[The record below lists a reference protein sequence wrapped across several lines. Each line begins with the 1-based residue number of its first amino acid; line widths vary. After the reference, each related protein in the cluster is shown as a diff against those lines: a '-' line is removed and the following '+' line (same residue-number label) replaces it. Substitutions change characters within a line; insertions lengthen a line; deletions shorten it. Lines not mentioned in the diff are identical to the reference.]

1 MGSYI
6 LRRLVG
12 LVPLLLLVAIIAFIL
27 VRLTPGDPAAVVAG
41 DSASPA
47 DVARIRGVM
56 GLDRPLPVQFV
67 RWMDRVFLHADLGE
81 SLTLKKPV
89 ILVIGQRVQPTALLT
104 LFGTIVSVALG
115 IPVGI
120 LAAIKR
126 NSLIDRALMFGAI
139 FGLSIPS
146 FWLGEI
152 LVLIFALRLH
162 ILPPVGFES
171 LQDGGLA
178 SLRYLVLP
186 SIAIGISSAA
196 FLARMVRS
204 SMLDVLR
211 QDYVRTAH
219 AKGLPARGV
228 ILRHALKNAMVT
240 PLTVIGL
247 TVANL
252 ASGAVVI
259 ETVFN
264 VPGAGR
270 LLVNSVARRD
280 YPVMQGTILI
290 VAILY
295 IFINLIVD
303 ILYGVLDPRVR
314 YDA

>member
-1 MGSYI
+1 MGSYL

-12 LVPLLLLVAIIAFIL
+12 VVPLLLLVAIIAFTL
-27 VRLTPGDPAAVVAG
+27 VRLTPGDPATVAAG
-41 DSASPA
+41 DNATPA
-47 DVARIRGVM
+47 DIARIRGVM

-67 RWMDRVFLHADLGE
+67 HWMDRVFLHADLGE

-89 ILVIGQRVQPTALLT
+89 IEVIAQRVQPTALLT

-115 IPVGI
+115 IPLGI
-120 LAAIKR
+120 VAAVKR
-126 NSLIDRALMFGAI
+126 NSPIDRALMFGAI

-146 FWLGEI
+146 FWLGLI
-152 LVLIFALRLH
+152 LVLIFSLRLH
-162 ILPPVGFES
+162 ILPPAGFES
-171 LQDGGLA
+171 LQDGGFA
-178 SLRYLVLP
+178 ALRYLVLP

-211 QDYVRTAH
+211 QDYVRTAY
-219 AKGLPARGV
+219 AKGIPARGV
-228 ILRHALKNAMVT
+228 IYRHALKNAMIT

-252 ASGAVVI
+252 AGGAVVI

>member
-1 MGSYI
+1 VGSYL

-12 LVPLLLLVAIIAFIL
+12 VVPLLLLVAIIAFTL
-27 VRLTPGDPAAVVAG
+27 VRLTPGDPATVAAG
-41 DSASPA
+41 DNATPA
-47 DVARIRGVM
+47 DIARIRGVM

-67 RWMDRVFLHADLGE
+67 HWMDRVFLHADLGE

-89 ILVIGQRVQPTALLT
+89 IEVIAQRVQPTALLT

-115 IPVGI
+115 IPLGI
-120 LAAIKR
+120 VAAVKR
-126 NSLIDRALMFGAI
+126 NSPIDRALMFGAI

-146 FWLGEI
+146 FWLGLI
-152 LVLIFALRLH
+152 LVLIFSLRLH
-162 ILPPVGFES
+162 ILPSAGFES
-171 LQDGGLA
+171 LQDGGFA
-178 SLRYLVLP
+178 ALRYLVLP

-211 QDYVRTAH
+211 QDYVRTAY
-219 AKGLPARGV
+219 AKGIPARGV
-228 ILRHALKNAMVT
+228 IYRHALKNAMIT

-252 ASGAVVI
+252 AGGAVVI

>member
-1 MGSYI
+1 MGSYL

-12 LVPLLLLVAIIAFIL
+12 VVPLLLLVAIIAFTL
-27 VRLTPGDPAAVVAG
+27 VRLTPGDPATVAAG
-41 DSASPA
+41 DNATPA
-47 DVARIRGVM
+47 DIARIRGVM

-67 RWMDRVFLHADLGE
+67 HWMDRVFLHADLGE

-89 ILVIGQRVQPTALLT
+89 IEVIAQRVQPTALLT

-115 IPVGI
+115 IPLGI
-120 LAAIKR
+120 VAAVKR
-126 NSLIDRALMFGAI
+126 NSPIDRALMFGAI

-146 FWLGEI
+146 FWLGLI
-152 LVLIFALRLH
+152 LVLIFSLRLH
-162 ILPPVGFES
+162 ILPSAGFES
-171 LQDGGLA
+171 LQDGGFA
-178 SLRYLVLP
+178 ALRYLVLP

-211 QDYVRTAH
+211 QDYVRTAY
-219 AKGLPARGV
+219 AKGIPARGV
-228 ILRHALKNAMVT
+228 IYRHALKNAMIT

-252 ASGAVVI
+252 AGGAVVI

-303 ILYGVLDPRVR
+303 ILYGVLDARVR